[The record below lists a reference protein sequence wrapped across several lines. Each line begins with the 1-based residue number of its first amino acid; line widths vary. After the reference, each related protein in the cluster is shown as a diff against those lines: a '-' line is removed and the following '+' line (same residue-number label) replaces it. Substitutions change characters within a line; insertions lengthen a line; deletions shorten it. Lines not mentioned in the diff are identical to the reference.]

1 MRQERGLY
9 RTTRLCG
16 VLVALGF
23 LLPANSFTSGGIS
36 SADRSTD
43 SPWVFTFDFRGA
55 AVGAIAP
62 KG

>member
-9 RTTRLCG
+9 HTTRLCG

-36 SADRSTD
+36 SADHSMD
-43 SPWVFTFDFRGA
+43 SPQIFYFDFRGA
-55 AVGAIAP
+55 AVGAIP
-62 KG
+62 PIG